1 MQVLDDDAFLNAPP
15 PTVEASSDP
24 VVAVVAEPVV
34 AELAVVATTVETPA
48 IAEVVVEKTV
58 TEEVADLEDKSKPAV
73 AAEPVI
79 ALPGSNNDEPAV
91 VAEVKKETPAA
102 EVIDYQSF
110 YKDLMAPLKANG
122 KDIEIRSKE
131 DILQLMRMGAN
142 YTRKMQDI
150 APHRKILAMLENNGM
165 LDESKLSYYIDLEK
179 KNPEAIKKLIKESG
193 IDPLDIDLKAEST
206 YQQGNH
212 QVGDDEVAF
221 RSALEDVKS
230 TPTGQETLR
239 VIDSTWDK
247 TSKEELWKSP
257 EVLSII
263 HQQRENGIYDRVVTE
278 VQRQTMLGAIPAG
291 TPFVQAYM
299 KVGNELGAKGAFA
312 DIASPQ
318 VAQPSQNAG
327 VLPAAQVTPLATR
340 VVTPKA
346 QVTNSAAANAA
357 ATSRG
362 NPKRIA
368 PISNLQGMGDEDF
381 MKNWANRL

>member
-1 MQVLDDDAFLNAPP
+1 MQILDDEAFLNAAPP
-15 PTVEASSDP
+15 EAE
-24 VVAVVAEPVV
+24 VVEPVV
-34 AELAVVATTVETPA
+34 TEVVENLVAP
-48 IAEVVVEKTV
+48 EVVVPVEQTP
-58 TEEVADLEDKSKPAV
+58 EENKNVEVPVIPAKDPDSDDAVVEPVISLPGPNESKPAEV
-73 AAEPVI
+73 IEP
-79 ALPGSNNDEPAV
+79 
-91 VAEVKKETPAA
+91 KKEVTPAA
-102 EVIDYQSF
+102 EAVDYQSF

-278 VQRQTMLGAIPAG
+278 VQRQTMLGVIPTG
-291 TPFVQAYM
+291 TAFVQSYM
-299 KVGNELGAKGAFA
+299 RVGNELGAKGAFA
-312 DIASPQ
+312 DIAPLQ
-318 VAQPSQNAG
+318 VAQASQNAG
-327 VLPAAQVTPLATR
+327 VLSAAQVNLPVATR
-340 VVTPKA
+340 VVAPKP
-346 QVTNSAAANAA
+346 QVTNSADANAA
-357 ATSRG
+357 AASRG

-368 PISNLQGMGDEDF
+368 PIANLQGMGDEDF